1 MSEAHQ
7 TLDLERVRR
16 DLDLLHERICRSWGR
31 IEITS
36 SADGTGLRCVLISK
50 DELETM
56 ERALEILCELPGG
69 KQICEGL
76 TRVANV
82 SVRHFADQY
91 DVPRVR
97 FIQGDGDGAG
107 SGVIL

>member
-7 TLDLERVRR
+7 TLDLEHVRR

-36 SADGTGLRCVLISK
+36 SADGTGHRCVLLSK
-50 DELETM
+50 DELEMM
-56 ERALEILCELPGG
+56 ERALEILCEMPGG

-76 TRVANV
+76 TRVASV
-82 SVRHFADQY
+82 SARHFADQY
-91 DVPRVR
+91 EVPRVR
-97 FIQGDGDGAG
+97 FLNTDGDSAG
-107 SGVIL
+107 SGAIL